1 MWRSLQV
8 LNMKNLVNCGH
19 EHPEAE
25 ITEAPNLMP
34 IVFTLT
40 DKVEQL
46 HSHNSMDFS
55 KYFLTTAS

>member
-1 MWRSLQV
+1 
-8 LNMKNLVNCGH
+8 MKNLVNCGH